1 MEMQKKPRRFP
12 GRMLESVLRSLLR
25 KPATIGY
32 PFEGFTMPPR
42 FRGKPNFHADEC
54 SGCKL
59 CVRDCPAQAI
69 TIRKVGERKFEA
81 LLDLG
86 KCIYC
91 AQCAD
96 TCPKKAVEIT
106 PEFDLAQGDKG
117 TLKVEFHV
125 KSMPA
130 ACPDP
135 EPPKS

>member
-1 MEMQKKPRRFP
+1 MEMKKKPVRRP
-12 GRMLESVLRSLLR
+12 GRMIESVLRSLLR
-25 KPATIGY
+25 KPATIKY
-32 PFEGFTMPPR
+32 PFESFTMPAR
-42 FRGKPNFHADEC
+42 FRGKPKFHSDEC

-59 CVRDCPAQAI
+59 CVRDCPASAI

-91 AQCAD
+91 GQCSD

-106 PEFDLAQGDKG
+106 PEFDLAQVDKN

-125 KSMPA
+125 KSEPA

-135 EPPKS
+135 DA